1 VTWEKSLKKDIASK
15 ISEFVQIISQESI
28 SQITLVNIIFKT
40 IDIYIVSTSLQAI
53 TKYIQSNSLLLLL

>member
-1 VTWEKSLKKDIASK
+1 MTWEKSLKKDTASK